1 MIKTLLLND
10 DFQIIAFITERK
22 AVKLLFKGKVEVIS
36 GWNGRKIC
44 SSSGYIEHPAT
55 LKMKYHVALR
65 PTKLTFSRKLVLRRD
80 EYTCCYC
87 YKKYKHSSLTIDHVI
102 PKSVGGA
109 NSFTNCVTACISCN
123 RKKRN
128 RTPEQAGMTLKK
140 APTAPNK
147 YLCYF
152 PGEIEWH
159 DNWLFFIGH

>member
-10 DFQIIAFITERK
+10 NFQIIAFITEKK
-22 AVKLLFKGKVEVIS
+22 AIKLLLKGKAEMLS
-36 GWNGRKIC
+36 GWIGRKIY
-44 SSSGYIEHPAT
+44 SSNGFIEHPAT

-65 PTKLTFSRKLVLRRD
+65 PTKLIFSRKLVLRRD

-87 YKKYKHSSLTIDHVI
+87 YKKYKHTNLTIDHVI
-102 PKSVGGA
+102 PKSVGGI

-128 RTPEQAGMTLKK
+128 RTPEQAGMVLKIQ
-140 APTAPNK
+140 PSAPNK

-152 PGEIEWH
+152 PSEIEWH
-159 DNWLFFIGH
+159 DDWLFFTN